1 MVHIDHPP
9 PTLEE
14 VLERMCEGDI
24 LTHCFRPFPNNPAT
38 ANGSVRSSVIEA
50 RKRGVIFDIG
60 HGMGSF
66 VFKTARAMLDKGFEP
81 DCISSDVHAPC
92 IDGPA
97 FDLLTTMSKFIC
109 LGMKLDHVVRAA
121 TGVAAWALRRED
133 LGNLRPG
140 AVGDASILEL
150 ETGEFE
156 YVDVTS
162 ECMTGERLSARGIVL
177 NGRLWEE

>member
-1 MVHIDHPP
+1 
-9 PTLEE
+9 
-14 VLERMCEGDI
+14 
-24 LTHCFRPFPNNPAT
+24 
-38 ANGSVRSSVIEA
+38 
-50 RKRGVIFDIG
+50 VIFDIG

-66 VFKTARAMLDKGFEP
+66 AFKTARAMLDKGFEP
-81 DCISSDVHAPC
+81 DCISSDVHALC

-121 TGVAAWALRRED
+121 TGVAARALRRED

-150 ETGEFE
+150 KTGEFE
-156 YVDVTS
+156 YVDVTG
-162 ECMTGERLSARGIVL
+162 ECMTGEPLSARGIVL